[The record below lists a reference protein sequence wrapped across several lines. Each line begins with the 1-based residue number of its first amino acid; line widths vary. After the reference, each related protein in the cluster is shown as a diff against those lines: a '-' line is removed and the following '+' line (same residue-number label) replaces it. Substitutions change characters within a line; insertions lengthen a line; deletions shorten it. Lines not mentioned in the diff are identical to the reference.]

1 MKNLTLIML
10 ASAVIFATSC
20 LGSGV
25 SKSDYTIVGNFDGYA
40 SSDQLV
46 AQYFKDSLRFAKQIL
61 TDEFSCLNSAYDENN
76 SIFNGGFCLSMKK
89 DSLNTHD
96 MDNIKSVSRHVQIP
110 V

>member
-1 MKNLTLIML
+1 MIMKNLTLIML

-61 TDEFSCLNSAYDENN
+61 TDEFLLTMKIIPFSMADSAY
-76 SIFNGGFCLSMKK
+76 
-89 DSLNTHD
+89 
-96 MDNIKSVSRHVQIP
+96 R
-110 V
+110 